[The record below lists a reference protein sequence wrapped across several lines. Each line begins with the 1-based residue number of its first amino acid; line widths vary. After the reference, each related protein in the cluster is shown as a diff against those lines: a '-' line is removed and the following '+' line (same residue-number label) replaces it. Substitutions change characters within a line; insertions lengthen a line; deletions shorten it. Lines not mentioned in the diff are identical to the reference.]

1 MNTDQIRSFFKE
13 NGYYH
18 AKGVFTEDQLRGLT
32 DDFDGIVTQ
41 MTRSGDELNARWS
54 NPEEMKKLKSENS
67 VILHT
72 NNVQQYSARWMT
84 ALFNPV
90 FLSYAKALLGEDI
103 ILHHTKLFQKPP
115 SVGAPFPMHQDWSY
129 FPTVKDTM
137 LAGILHLTEAT
148 DQMGCLRVYPGSHRL
163 GRIRGTNGQEK
174 SDFLKDY
181 PLEKATIVE
190 AEPGDI
196 VFFHY
201 FTLHGSMPNISKKT
215 RKTVLIQLYAGDD
228 HTEPGIDH
236 PDEKLVLSG
245 WNYHASR
252 ANTAD

>member
-1 MNTDQIRSFFKE
+1 MDSATIKSFFE
-13 NGYYH
+13 EHGYYH
-18 AKGVFTEDQLRGLT
+18 AKQVFNLEQLEDLSTDYDAIVKQLLH
-32 DDFDGIVTQ
+32 
-41 MTRSGDELNARWS
+41 SGDNLNARWD
-54 NPEEMKKLKSENS
+54 NPETMKKLASESS

-72 NNVQQYSARWMT
+72 NNVQQYSANWMR
-84 ALFNPV
+84 ALFDSN
-90 FLSYAKALLGEDI
+90 FLFYAKALLGENV

-129 FPTVKDTM
+129 FPTLRDSM
-137 LAGILHLTEAT
+137 LAGILHVTEAT
-148 DQMGCLRVYPGSHRL
+148 DKMGCLRVYPGSHRL
-163 GRIRGTNGQEK
+163 GRVANTNGQVP

-181 PLEKATIVE
+181 PLENATIIE
-190 AEPGDI
+190 AAPGDI

-201 FTLHGSMPNISKKT
+201 FTLHGSMPNVSDKT

-228 HTEPGIDH
+228 VTEPGIDH

-252 ANTAD
+252 ANTAE